1 MFTINL
7 SNVAGYAE
15 IQRAIIAK
23 AQDQAAV
30 AMMTNDLVYMEA
42 LRADTITGLDFTIEC
57 IEKKYDYY
65 TWFAGS
71 NYISRTSKIVALDTS
86 GELIAIF
93 NRMET
98 LDAHAYYEADV
109 LPIMATPISILLQ
122 GRAEILETLDDAIEY
137 MRSKRK

>member
-23 AQDQAAV
+23 AQDQASV
-30 AMMTNDLVYMEA
+30 AMMNNDLVYMEA
-42 LRADTITGLDFTIEC
+42 LRADTIAGLDFTIEC

-109 LPIMATPISILLQ
+109 LPVMATPISILLQ